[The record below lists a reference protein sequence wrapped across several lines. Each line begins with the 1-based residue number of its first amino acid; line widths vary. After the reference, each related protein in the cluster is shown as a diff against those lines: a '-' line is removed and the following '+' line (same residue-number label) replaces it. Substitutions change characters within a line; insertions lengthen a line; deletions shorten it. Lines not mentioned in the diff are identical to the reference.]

1 MKGVGVCVAAWVLS
15 GPCLKAQAPES
26 LWLKP
31 SALPELTL
39 HSGVMVLT
47 LPAYP
52 GSRTMRSQP
61 FPIFNGEWRDRIT
74 FGASRFG
81 VGGGAAVNV
90 FQAEGWKASLGMEG
104 VESRSEAMADSL
116 AGMGSRPATLFA
128 SAGVAW
134 RTGPLELMAGLRH
147 GFRQEVGGGAVLR
160 ASLTLP
166 LGRRWFVEARVAGS
180 AFERDQMSYEYG
192 INIDQAARRRALIL
206 GGDPRLSVGD
216 DRVFQ
221 PAGGWAL
228 LQSSLAIGYAV
239 SEHWR
244 LGITFLQQEV
254 QGEARRSPLV
264 LRPRSQ
270 GTVIGF
276 SYQL

>member
-1 MKGVGVCVAAWVLS
+1 MRGVVGCVAALVL
-15 GPCLKAQAPES
+15 GTACLQAQTLDN

-39 HSGVMVLT
+39 HSGAMVLT
-47 LPAYP
+47 MPAYP
-52 GSRTMRSQP
+52 GARAMRSQP
-61 FPIFNGEWRDRIT
+61 FPIFNGEWRERIS

-81 VGGGAAVNV
+81 VGGGASYHVLR
-90 FQAEGWKASLGMEG
+90 QKGWTGSLGVEG
-104 VESRSEAMADSL
+104 VESRVESMADSL
-116 AGMGSRPATLFA
+116 AGMGSRPATVFA
-128 SAGVAW
+128 SAGLAW

-160 ASLTLP
+160 AALTLP

-180 AFERDQMSYEYG
+180 AFERDQMTYEYG
-192 INIDQAARRRALIL
+192 VNAEQAARRQGLLLA
-206 GGDPRLSVGD
+206 GDPRLRPGD
-216 DRVFQ
+216 GRRFEPV
-221 PAGGWAL
+221 GGWAL

>member
-1 MKGVGVCVAAWVLS
+1 MKGVGVCVAAWVLGGS
-15 GPCLKAQAPES
+15 CLRAQDLDS

-31 SALPELTL
+31 SALPDLTL
-39 HSGVMVLT
+39 HSGAMVLT

-52 GSRTMRSQP
+52 GSKAMRSQP
-61 FPIFNGEWRDRIT
+61 FPIFNGEWKGRIT

-81 VGGGAAVNV
+81 VGGGAAYNL
-90 FQAEGWKASLGMEG
+90 FHAEGWKASLGMEG
-104 VESRSEAMADSL
+104 VESRVETMADSL

-147 GFRQEVGGGAVLR
+147 GFRQEVGGGAVFR

-166 LGRRWFVEARVAGS
+166 LGRRWLVEARVAGS
-180 AFERDQMSYEYG
+180 AFERDQMNYEYG
-192 INIDQAARRRALIL
+192 INAEQADRRHALVL
-206 GGDPRLSVGD
+206 AGDPRLQPGE
-216 DRVFQ
+216 DRQFQ
-221 PAGGWAL
+221 AAGGWAL

-254 QGEARRSPLV
+254 QGEARHSPLV

>member
-1 MKGVGVCVAAWVLS
+1 MRVGRVSGAAWALMA
-15 GPCLKAQAPES
+15 PCLLSQTPES

-39 HSGVMVLT
+39 QSGLMVLT

-52 GSRTMRSQP
+52 GSRAMRSQP
-61 FPIFNGEWRDRIT
+61 FPIFNGEWRGRVS

-81 VGGGAAVNV
+81 VGGGVAYTV
-90 FQAEGWKASLGMEG
+90 FRTDGWKANLGVEG
-104 VESRSEAMADSL
+104 VESRPEAMADSL
-116 AGMGSRPATLFA
+116 AGMGGRPATAFA
-128 SAGVAW
+128 TAGVAW
-134 RTGPLELMAGLRH
+134 RSGPLEFVAGLRH
-147 GFRQEVGGGAVLR
+147 GFRAEVGGGGVLR

-180 AFERDQMSYEYG
+180 AFERDQMNYEYG
-192 INIDQAARRRALIL
+192 INAEQAARRQALVL
-206 GGDPRLSVGD
+206 AGDPRLQPGE
-216 DRVFQ
+216 DRPFQ
-221 PAGGWAL
+221 SAGGWAL
-228 LQSSLAIGYAV
+228 LQSSVAFGYALTD
-239 SEHWR
+239 HWR

-254 QGEARRSPLV
+254 QGDARRSPLV
-264 LRPRSQ
+264 VRPRSQ